1 MEKTVLVIGGAFQDK
16 LNAAL
21 AFSHL
26 TMEDVG
32 ENPCENKKI
41 INNFQNYFKNN
52 MNDEG
57 LLEKCRGKIV
67 IADEIGCGII
77 PLEKSDRIYR
87 EALGRFLC
95 DLAAISDTVI
105 RVTCGIP
112 TFIKGE

>member
-1 MEKTVLVIGGAFQDK
+1 
-16 LNAAL
+16 
-21 AFSHL
+21 
-26 TMEDVG
+26 
-32 ENPCENKKI
+32 
-41 INNFQNYFKNN
+41 
-52 MNDEG
+52 
-57 LLEKCRGKIV
+57 

>member
-16 LNAAL
+16 LGAAL
-21 AFSHL
+21 AWSHL

-32 ENPCENKKI
+32 EDFCEDKRI
-41 INNFQNYFKNN
+41 INNFQEYFKNN

-57 LLEKCRGKIV
+57 LLEKCRGRII

-95 DLAAISDTVI
+95 DLASLSEIVI